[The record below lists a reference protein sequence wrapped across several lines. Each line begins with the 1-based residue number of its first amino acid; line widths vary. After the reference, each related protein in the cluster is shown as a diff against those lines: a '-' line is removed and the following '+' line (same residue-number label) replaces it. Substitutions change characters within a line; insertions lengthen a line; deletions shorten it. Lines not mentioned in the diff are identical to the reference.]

1 MIVRRLLLVVPL
13 LLVVSFAVF
22 GLVVLVPGDAA
33 VTIAGGPDAPPESV
47 AAVRE
52 ELGLDEP
59 FLTQYVDWLG
69 GVVRLDFGDSLSTG
83 RPIVEELGATAP
95 VTLGLALAVLALV
108 VPISLVVG
116 VAGGLRPGSVLDR
129 VLLLLTSSAIAMPSF
144 WVGLLLVTVL
154 SVQYRALPPYGYVG
168 FTEDPVEWLRHVTMP
183 AIALSLAGIATL
195 SRQVRAG
202 LADTMQS
209 AYIRTAWAKGGD
221 TRQVV
226 VGHALKNSAIPA
238 VTVLGLQ
245 VGVIIGGA
253 VIIERIFSIPGMGT
267 YLLDAVGTQDVPVI
281 QAVALL
287 FVVTHVVANLA
298 VDVVYG
304 YLNPKVRSS

>member
-1 MIVRRLLLVVPL
+1 VVPL

-129 VLLLLTSSAIAMPSF
+129 VLLLVTSSAIAMPSF

-183 AIALSLAGIATL
+183 AIALSLAGIATPC
-195 SRQVRAG
+195 SRPTSARPGPRA
-202 LADTMQS
+202 AT
-209 AYIRTAWAKGGD
+209 
-221 TRQVV
+221 
-226 VGHALKNSAIPA
+226 PA
-238 VTVLGLQ
+238 
-245 VGVIIGGA
+245 
-253 VIIERIFSIPGMGT
+253 
-267 YLLDAVGTQDVPVI
+267 
-281 QAVALL
+281 
-287 FVVTHVVANLA
+287 
-298 VDVVYG
+298 
-304 YLNPKVRSS
+304 RSSSATRSRTRRSRR